1 MASVHQRYRI
11 IEKIDAGG
19 MAEIYRG
26 EAVSIDGFARTV
38 AIKRILPSMCTDAKF
53 VSMFLDEARLSMQ
66 LTHANIVQIFDIG
79 KADDTYFVVMEL
91 IDGANLRRLMQR
103 IVDSGGSFPVALA
116 CYITMETCRG
126 LAYAHE
132 KAGSDGKALGIV
144 HRDVS
149 PPNVLISKQGEV
161 KLTDFGLAKAASHA
175 THTDAGVIKGKFAYL
190 SPEVVDGKEV
200 DLRADVYAAGIMLW
214 EMLCGRKLFAGKT
227 DMETVELVRKGDVD
241 KPSRLRTELD
251 DELDRIVLKALAR
264 NPKRRYQTARAFEQ
278 AIAGFLFKHN
288 LRVTATDMSEW
299 MRGFESDGEG
309 EVPFDVI
316 DILRAEFE
324 EAAHAGRV
332 DPHIGQRPL
341 GPTDLATRGGAM
353 LPIGDLL
360 GKLAQLPL
368 EDLAGDRD
376 AAPAP
381 VPLADRL
388 DAPETLPEVR
398 GESADGGGGAGKWI
412 AVAAVVALLAAGVAA
427 WQLGLLP
434 LP

>member
-103 IVDSGGSFPVALA
+103 VLDAGQPFPVPLA
-116 CYITMETCRG
+116 CYISMEMCRG

-132 KAGSDGKALGIV
+132 KAGPDGKALGIV

-149 PPNVLISKQGEV
+149 PPNVLLSKQGEV

-227 DMETVELVRKGDVD
+227 DMETVELVRKGEVD
-241 KPSRLRTELD
+241 KPSRLRPELD

-278 AIAGFLFKHN
+278 AVAGFLFKHN
-288 LRVTATDMSEW
+288 LRVTATDVADW
-299 MRGFESDGEG
+299 MRGLESGGDDQ
-309 EVPFDVI
+309 VPFDVI
-316 DILRAEFE
+316 GVLRAEFE
-324 EAAHAGRV
+324 EAARAGRV

-341 GPTDLATRGGAM
+341 GPTDLNTRGGAM

-360 GKLAQLPL
+360 GRLASLPL
-368 EDLAGDRD
+368 EDLVDNRD
-376 AAPAP
+376 APAAP
-381 VPLADRL
+381 VPLSERL

-398 GESADGGGGAGKWI
+398 GTDGEGSGGAGKWI
-412 AVAAVVALLAAGVAA
+412 ALGVVAVLIAAGVAA
-427 WQLGLLP
+427 WQLGFLP